1 MIETPITDWNVVVA
15 ILFITTA
22 AVPLSIV
29 AAIKAQM
36 FLSEK
41 LKANQRNG

>member
-1 MIETPITDWNVVVA
+1 NVVVA

-29 AAIKAQM
+29 AAIKAHM

-41 LKANQRNG
+41 LKEYQKNG